1 MQRAV
6 YFCFFFCSGASLHFL
21 FRLSPSWK
29 ALLIFFN
36 FFFQVLRSLAYL
48 SPSWKAVL
56 EEEDSGGRGSS
67 GSGVGGLQV
76 GDTLTR

>member
-1 MQRAV
+1 METAV
-6 YFCFFFCSGASLHFL
+6 NFF
-21 FRLSPSWK
+21 
-29 ALLIFFN
+29 LIFFV
-36 FFFQVLRSLAYL
+36 QVLRSLASL